1 MLSVAGKEGS
11 WNDAKD
17 SLGKKIVV
25 LSHVVLLNH
34 V

>member
-17 SLGKKIVV
+17 SLGKKLV